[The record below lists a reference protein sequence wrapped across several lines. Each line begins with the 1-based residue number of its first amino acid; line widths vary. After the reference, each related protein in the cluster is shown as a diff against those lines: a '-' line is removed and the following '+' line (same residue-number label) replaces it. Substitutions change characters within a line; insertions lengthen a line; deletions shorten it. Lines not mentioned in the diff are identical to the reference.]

1 MVKIAT
7 LAGTLTAGVLM
18 LVPATAQ
25 RGPLPG
31 LPMTPPPVH
40 HPALAAQPLMR
51 TVDETRAKMPPV
63 PVARPRLKPKQP
75 DPDTQ
80 GVKCEGKD
88 LAANV
93 KKVKAL
99 EWGKSLDKV
108 SAEARRSGKPILW
121 LQTLG
126 DLTGFA

>member
-7 LAGTLTAGVLM
+7 LAGTLAAGVLM
-18 LVPATAQ
+18 LLPAATQ
-25 RGPLPG
+25 RPLPG
-31 LPMTPPPVH
+31 VPMTAPPVN

-51 TVDETRAKMPPV
+51 TVDGPKQAKAPQPAAPMPV
-63 PVARPRLKPKQP
+63 PKQP

-80 GVKCEGKD
+80 GVKCEGKQ

-93 KKVKAL
+93 KRLKELEWHKAL
-99 EWGKSLDKV
+99 DQATEA
-108 SAEARRSGKPILW
+108 AEANGKPILW

>member
-7 LAGTLTAGVLM
+7 LAGALTVGALL

-25 RGPLPG
+25 FGPLPG
-31 LPMTPPPVH
+31 LPMTPPPTD

-51 TVDETRAKMPPV
+51 TVDAPRPPV
-63 PVARPRLKPKQP
+63 PAQPAAATPAPSQP
-75 DPDTQ
+75 DPATQ
-80 GVKCEGKD
+80 GVKCGGRD

-99 EWGKSLDKV
+99 EWGKSLDRV
-108 SAEARRSGKPILW
+108 RAEATASGKPILW

>member
-31 LPMTPPPVH
+31 LPMTPPPVN
-40 HPALAAQPLMR
+40 HPALAAQPMMR
-51 TVDETRAKMPPV
+51 TVDETRAA
-63 PVARPRLKPKQP
+63 PVARPAARPKPKQP

-80 GVKCEGKD
+80 GVKCEGKE

-93 KKVKAL
+93 KKLKAL
-99 EWGKSLDKV
+99 DWNKSLADV
-108 SAEARRSGKPILW
+108 RTEAARSGKPILW

-126 DLTGFA
+126 DLSGFA